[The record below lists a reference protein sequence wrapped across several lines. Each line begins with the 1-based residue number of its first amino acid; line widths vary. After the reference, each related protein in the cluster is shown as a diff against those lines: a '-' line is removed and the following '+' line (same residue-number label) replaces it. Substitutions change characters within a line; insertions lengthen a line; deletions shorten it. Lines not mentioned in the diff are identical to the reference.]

1 MKFLPVFFVE
11 TTLLISLINP
21 YPEVL
26 EITKV
31 WSSVP
36 IITPWKETPDS
47 ALILPVIGS
56 PMPRAEGKVCADI
69 EKTFPVESKK
79 LAI

>member
-36 IITPWKETPDS
+36 IITP
-47 ALILPVIGS
+47 
-56 PMPRAEGKVCADI
+56 
-69 EKTFPVESKK
+69 
-79 LAI
+79 